1 MHLQMVL
8 QVPVHAAM
16 ELELCQRTLPISP
29 EPDFSFSPDSREREV
44 LPDVSVQ
51 GSSYLGAAILATFK
65 GGKSVT
71 LICALFFFFS
81 LVHNNSI
88 CI

>member
-1 MHLQMVL
+1 MQPWSWSCAKGPFQSALNL
-8 QVPVHAAM
+8 TPA
-16 ELELCQRTLPISP
+16 SP
-29 EPDFSFSPDSREREV
+29 LTPGKREV

-71 LICALFFFFS
+71 LICALFFFFPS
-81 LVHNNSI
+81 A
-88 CI
+88 